1 MKEVKIYTTT
11 YCPYCKK
18 AKVLFDQMDV
28 SYQEINIEQD
38 EKLRDE
44 LIAKYNWQTVPM
56 IVIGDKFI
64 GGFDDVAKLHLEGKL
79 KSEIGVE

>member
-28 SYQEINIEQD
+28 AYQEINIEQD

-79 KSEIGVE
+79 KAEIGVE